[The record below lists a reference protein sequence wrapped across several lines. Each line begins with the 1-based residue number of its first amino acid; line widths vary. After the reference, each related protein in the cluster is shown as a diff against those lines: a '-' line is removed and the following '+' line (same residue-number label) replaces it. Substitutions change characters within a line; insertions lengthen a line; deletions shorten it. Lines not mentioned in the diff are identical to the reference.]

1 MPRQVK
7 GHPVEHQRIPVVVS
21 VEEIKS
27 FVFTYD
33 KKMLDNYI
41 VSSERF
47 LMYAGAKFGACEQLS
62 LEYGKVII
70 HNAVTQQEL
79 VDQAEYDALNFTE
92 RKTCDLDLKNLNLN
106 KGKVLDNI
114 S

>member
-1 MPRQVK
+1 MTDSQSNRNRGGRRNAQTSQGTSSPTSEDTEVT
-7 GHPVEHQRIPVVVS
+7 VS

-62 LEYGKVII
+62 LEF
-70 HNAVTQQEL
+70 VTIW
-79 VDQAEYDALNFTE
+79 YYTFTI
-92 RKTCDLDLKNLNLN
+92 TGTN
-106 KGKVLDNI
+106 
-114 S
+114 

>member
-1 MPRQVK
+1 M
-7 GHPVEHQRIPVVVS
+7 S

-47 LMYAGAKFGACEQLS
+47 LMYTGAKFGLCEQLS
-62 LEYGKVII
+62 LDHG
-70 HNAVTQQEL
+70 
-79 VDQAEYDALNFTE
+79 ALSFTE
-92 RKTCDLDLKNLNLN
+92 RKTWDLDLKNWNLK
-106 KGKVLDNI
+106 KGKTLDNI

>member
-1 MPRQVK
+1 MTNSRSNQNGGGRWNAQTSQGTSSPTSEDNEVT
-7 GHPVEHQRIPVVVS
+7 VS

-41 VSSERF
+41 VSLERF

-62 LEYGKVII
+62 LEHG
-70 HNAVTQQEL
+70 
-79 VDQAEYDALNFTE
+79 
-92 RKTCDLDLKNLNLN
+92 
-106 KGKVLDNI
+106 
-114 S
+114 

>member
-1 MPRQVK
+1 M
-7 GHPVEHQRIPVVVS
+7 S

-62 LEYGKVII
+62 LEHGKVII
-70 HNAVTQQEL
+70 HNAMKPQEL
-79 VDQAEYDALNFTE
+79 VDQSKYDALSFM
-92 RKTCDLDLKNLNLN
+92 
-106 KGKVLDNI
+106 
-114 S
+114 